1 MLVSADTEGFLNFY
15 AVVPSPCKNT
25 IPIVRKIYFN
35 EREQIMDADRQK
47 IPDQEPV
54 YFPIRG
60 IDFNPE
66 TNILYTGDEA
76 GYLQKWDLNPMLDK
90 LRQNEASFKARAE
103 VERQRGLTADTSS
116 QRGSSM

>member
-1 MLVSADTEGFLNFY
+1 MLVSADTEGYLNFY

-25 IPIVRKIYFN
+25 LPIVRKIYFN

-66 TNILYTGDEA
+66 TNVLYTGDEA
-76 GYLQKWDLNPMLDK
+76 GYLQKWDLNSMLDK

-103 VERQRGLTADTSS
+103 VER
-116 QRGSSM
+116 